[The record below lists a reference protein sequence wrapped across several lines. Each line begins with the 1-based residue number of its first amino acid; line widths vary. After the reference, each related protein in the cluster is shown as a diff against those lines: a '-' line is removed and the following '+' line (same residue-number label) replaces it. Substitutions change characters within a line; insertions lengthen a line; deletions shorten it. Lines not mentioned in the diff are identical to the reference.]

1 MKGLFVALRR
11 DCRAALNGWKNALTS
26 GFVAVHWRSM
36 LCAAGR
42 ACMACCAVL
51 LCGCGRQQAPMT
63 LHWEMGANDVRPG
76 VCEMYL
82 TITNTSSAPI
92 TNEGWT
98 LYFNYMSLHPL
109 TMTAD
114 EQPLREGAIAG
125 ALLETEIQAS
135 YHSIVPTEAF
145 APLQLGESRTYCMR
159 YRGSVIR
166 QTSIPEG
173 FFLVRDGG
181 QPVSVA
187 CTYAPFTQR
196 EQMMRGI
203 ETWEKT
209 PYAEGEYVYAYNQR
223 PLTSTQREQVL
234 PVLPQPKSVV
244 YQDGVCDVAHAEVL
258 TRTDVNM
265 VHEGYVLRLTPDTI
279 CIEASNEAGVFY
291 ARQTLVQLSGQ
302 VPCAVITD
310 YPDLPHRAVML
321 DIVRNYYPADSI
333 KRVIDVMAQYKLN
346 VLHLHLSDDEG
357 WRLEIPGLP
366 ELTTTGARRG
376 YTTTESECLL
386 PMYCGGWDY
395 NDPTST
401 ANGYVTRAQYIDLLR
416 YAAARQIR
424 VIPEID
430 MPGHMRACKKAMHGL
445 LTDSVLEARRYLSA
459 QNYTDN
465 VIAVSN
471 PYAVEFVDKVI
482 SEIVKMHNEAGCPLS
497 IFDIGGDEVP
507 NGALTHE
514 EHQAFIDQV
523 LAILEQHHLQPA
535 GWEEIGHFCAP
546 ETRAI
551 CYSWHNGEAKPLELA
566 EAGYPVVLAAA
577 NHLYFDFAYCNHHEE
592 KGLNWGGYT
601 DEYRAFDWEPLQHP
615 NIMGMSAQLWSEVIR
630 SFAQVEWQLY
640 PKMFGLVERAWNNR
654 SDLTLGEYNALVYET
669 CLPRLH
675 AAGHNFH
682 IQQPGIHAERTDDGT
697 LRVAMN
703 RVMQGGEIW
712 YRVDDGEW
720 QRYDGVFMLPD
731 NTAVIKAR
739 IRYLDHESNTTWLW
753 VAPTPTEE

>member
-1 MKGLFVALRR
+1 
-11 DCRAALNGWKNALTS
+11 
-26 GFVAVHWRSM
+26 
-36 LCAAGR
+36 
-42 ACMACCAVL
+42 
-51 LCGCGRQQAPMT
+51 MT

-82 TITNTSSAPI
+82 TITNTSSEPI

-114 EQPLREGAIAG
+114 EHPLREGAIAG

-145 APLQLGESRTYCMR
+145 VPLQPGESRTYCMR

-173 FFLVRDGG
+173 FFLVRDGER
-181 QPVSVA
+181 PVSVA
-187 CTYAPFTQR
+187 CTYAPFTRR

-258 TRTDVNM
+258 TRTDANM

-279 CIEASNEAGVFY
+279 YIEASDEAGVFY
-291 ARQTLVQLSGQ
+291 ARQTLAQLSGQ

-376 YTTTESECLL
+376 YTTTETECLL
-386 PMYCGGWDY
+386 SMYCGGWDY
-395 NDPTST
+395 NDSTST

-416 YAAARQIR
+416 YAAERQVR

-471 PYAVEFVDKVI
+471 PYAVEFVGKVI

-514 EHQAFIDQV
+514 EHQAFINQV

-654 SDLTLGEYNALVYET
+654 SDLTLGEYNTLVYEI

-682 IQQPGIHAERTDDGT
+682 IQQPGIHTERTDDGT
-697 LRVAMN
+697 LRVTMN
-703 RVMQGGEIW
+703 KVMQGGEIW
-712 YRVDDGEW
+712 YTVDDGEW
-720 QRYDGVFMLPD
+720 QRYDGVFTLPD
-731 NTAVIKAR
+731 NIAVIKAR

-753 VAPTPTEE
+753 VAPTPAEE